1 MLRGRWLYR
10 DLGKSIPGERNTAE
24 AGGSQSRFLV
34 NEVEAEVGLL
44 GWDQIVTPARSS
56 SVDHGK
62 GAGVGGGGVPFMLN
76 SFGSHWR
83 VLSRRMT

>member
-24 AGGSQSRFLV
+24 AGGSKSRFLV
-34 NEVEAEVGLL
+34 NEVEAAVGLL

-62 GAGVGGGGVPFMLN
+62 GAGRGLPFMLN

-83 VLSRRMT
+83 VLSRKMT

>member
-24 AGGSQSRFLV
+24 VGGSQRRFLV

-44 GWDQIVTPARSS
+44 GWDQIVTPTSS
-56 SVDHGK
+56 WSVDHGK
-62 GAGVGGGGVPFMLN
+62 GRGMVCPYAKFIWKPLEGFK
-76 SFGSHWR
+76 
-83 VLSRRMT
+83 

>member
-24 AGGSQSRFLV
+24 AGGSQSRLLV

-44 GWDQIVTPARSS
+44 GWDQIVTRARSP
-56 SVDHGK
+56 SVDHGR
-62 GAGVGGGGVPFMLN
+62 GAGGWSALYAKFIWKPLEGFK
-76 SFGSHWR
+76 
-83 VLSRRMT
+83 

>member
-62 GAGVGGGGVPFMLN
+62 GAGVGGWCALYAKFIWKPLEGFK
-76 SFGSHWR
+76 
-83 VLSRRMT
+83 